1 MKRGESAR
9 LKCNASGDQP
19 LTVKWTKDNIK
30 LDKLGG
36 HKWVSISYI
45 QTIFNKISDFK
56 IFFLSYEIFETTTD
70 TGIISEL
77 LLRTTQRTDGTIY
90 KCDAE
95 NEHGRDE
102 RTIKLVVVGIDY

>member
-1 MKRGESAR
+1 LDYSNNTGT
-9 LKCNASGDQP
+9 G
-19 LTVKWTKDNIK
+19 VFNIK
-30 LDKLGG
+30 PALVRYQGK
-36 HKWVSISYI
+36 SEE
-45 QTIFNKISDFK
+45 IFPHLHHVLTYVMNLLIII
-56 IFFLSYEIFETTTD
+56 IFFQYKSYEIFETTTEN
-70 TGIISEL
+70 GVNSEL

>member
-1 MKRGESAR
+1 MK
-9 LKCNASGDQP
+9 
-19 LTVKWTKDNIK
+19 
-30 LDKLGG
+30 
-36 HKWVSISYI
+36 
-45 QTIFNKISDFK
+45 
-56 IFFLSYEIFETTTD
+56 
-70 TGIISEL
+70 SEL